1 MGSTMSTT
9 APGHARTAEP
19 KQSPRSSRGRRRHR
33 SRSRGRRRQ
42 SPLGLFIRGR
52 RGSDDESEDDLS
64 VSSAMS
70 WEATAPP
77 SPRKPPAPEFG
88 TTLLAH
94 RSPEVYVELTPD
106 LMLYV
111 LGYLDP
117 KARHRAAANP
127 ACRQLRDRVTKN
139 REVWAHLCSSTPWR
153 IHRSDLEHRP
163 VNALRRLHR
172 SVVEATDSVDTAPI
186 ADIARIMSDHAGGGC
201 PSPML

>member
-9 APGHARTAEP
+9 APGAHTNCVP
-19 KQSPRSSRGRRRHR
+19 KASPRSSRGRRRHR

-70 WEATAPP
+70 WEATNAPP

-94 RSPEVYVELTPD
+94 RRPEVYVELTPD

-111 LGYLDP
+111 QG
-117 KARHRAAANP
+117 A
-127 ACRQLRDRVTKN
+127 
-139 REVWAHLCSSTPWR
+139 
-153 IHRSDLEHRP
+153 
-163 VNALRRLHR
+163 
-172 SVVEATDSVDTAPI
+172 
-186 ADIARIMSDHAGGGC
+186 
-201 PSPML
+201 

>member
-1 MGSTMSTT
+1 MTEARFGYSQQEALFCRGRATTQRAKPQDSAAGGPAAHIKALGRQSAPRKRSPRRKKTSSRRCGSETQKSPQKPKPTMGSTMSTT

-77 SPRKPPAPEFG
+77 SPRSRRRRSSE
-88 TTLLAH
+88 LLYLRIEDP
-94 RSPEVYVELTPD
+94 RSTW
-106 LMLYV
+106 
-111 LGYLDP
+111 
-117 KARHRAAANP
+117 N
-127 ACRQLRDRVTKN
+127 
-139 REVWAHLCSSTPWR
+139 
-153 IHRSDLEHRP
+153 
-163 VNALRRLHR
+163 
-172 SVVEATDSVDTAPI
+172 
-186 ADIARIMSDHAGGGC
+186 
-201 PSPML
+201 